1 MQENKMLKES
11 GPISRLRQFDKLTVG
26 LSALLLL
33 LVLVMVTVVLSLH
46 FRNAGKKTDPEVT
59 LRAGNCFPRTLRVV
73 GDMDYK
79 PFSYFNEKSG
89 PCGYDIELVIE
100 LANRLH
106 CNVKLTL
113 VNWNDAVKMIREKKA
128 DVILG
133 CDWQDATVMDCN
145 FTIPTFEE
153 KFVVFQE
160 KPFNVFSDLYSKR
173 IAVIEGCGL
182 KGTLEKYQL
191 WKRCVEYPS
200 VTDCVRSVLDGKS
213 DCFIAHHTI
222 GEISLREFGDRGKR
236 FNGRMDFASGQ
247 MCMGIAKDEH
257 ELFEKVNKELIE
269 IRADGTL
276 DRLERKWIGHF
287 VEEVSLGSY
296 LRKHPLTMFGVIN
309 LSAIVVLVL
318 IIMYFSMNR
327 IRQERNRAIA
337 AEQARNLFF
346 STVSHDIRTPLN
358 AIIGFSELLKQ
369 GMDDKA
375 ERQSALEAITT
386 SGNTLLELVNDI
398 LNLSKLETNKMV
410 FNLEMTDMAKLA
422 SGVMHS
428 FDIAVQPERVKLVAD
443 FDTLP
448 YLLVDPYR
456 IRQIL
461 FNLIGNAVK
470 FTEQGEIRLKIRFE
484 KETDGDDGLGKLT
497 FSVSDTGCGISPE
510 NQKMLMQPFVQVQGP
525 NAQKGTGL
533 GLYIC
538 RMLAIRMG
546 GELTLDSEL
555 GKGSTFTVT
564 LQKVGFSSTKPV
576 EADDEREQFAALP
589 DKRVMVVDD
598 MSVNRLVMQAMFKRV
613 GITDITTA
621 ANGVEALKALNDA
634 PDAFD
639 VILTDMLMP
648 VMDGKDLIREIR
660 KNARWKELR
669 VYAVTADA
677 EAQGTC
683 EQLGFTGFLT
693 KPITMD
699 KLRKLLS

>member
-1 MQENKMLKES
+1 MNKIMTK
-11 GPISRLRQFDKLTVG
+11 LRQFDKLTVW

-33 LVLVMVTVVLSLH
+33 LVLVMVTVILFLH
-46 FRNAGKKTDPEVT
+46 FRNAGKKADPEVT
-59 LRAGNCFPRTLRVV
+59 LHARNCFQKTLRVV

-79 PFSYFNEKSG
+79 PFSYFNEKSA
-89 PCGYDIELVIE
+89 PCGYDIELVFA
-100 LANRLH
+100 LANRLQ
-106 CNVKLTL
+106 CNVELTL

-133 CDWQDATVMDCN
+133 CDWQDAAVMDCN

-200 VTDCVRSVLDGKS
+200 VTDCVRSVLDGES

-222 GEISLREFGDRGKR
+222 GEICLREFGDRGKR

-247 MCMGIAKDEH
+247 MCMGIAKEEH
-257 ELFEKVNKELIE
+257 ELFEKVNKELIV

-276 DRLERKWIGHF
+276 DMLERKWIGHF
-287 VEEVSLGSY
+287 VEEVSLFGY

-327 IRQERNRAIA
+327 IKQERNRAIA

-369 GMDDKA
+369 GMDDSA
-375 ERQSALEAITT
+375 ERQSALDAITT

-422 SGVMHS
+422 SSVMHS
-428 FDIAVQPERVKLVAD
+428 FDIAVHPERVKLVED
-443 FDTLP
+443 FDALP

-470 FTEQGEIRLKIRFE
+470 FTEQGEIRLKIRFA
-484 KETDGDDGLGKLT
+484 KETDGDDGFGKLT
-497 FSVSDTGCGISPE
+497 FSVSDTGLGISPE

-525 NAQKGTGL
+525 GAQKGTGL

-538 RMLAIRMG
+538 RMLAMRMG
-546 GELTLDSEL
+546 GELTLDSEF

-564 LQKVGFSSTKPV
+564 LQKVGFSSTKPE
-576 EADDEREQFAALP
+576 EAEDEKEPFAALP
-589 DKRVMVVDD
+589 NKRVMVVDD
-598 MSVNRLVMQAMFKRV
+598 MSVNRLVIQAMLKRM

-621 ANGVEALKALNDA
+621 ANGVEALKALKDA

-639 VILTDMLMP
+639 VVFTDMLMP
-648 VMDGKDLIREIR
+648 VMDGKGLIREIR
-660 KNARWKELR
+660 KNERWKDLH

-677 EAQGTC
+677 EAQGAC
-683 EQLGFTGFLT
+683 EPVGFTGFLM

-699 KLRKLLS
+699 KLRQLLS

>member
-1 MQENKMLKES
+1 MNKIITS
-11 GPISRLRQFDKLTVG
+11 LRQFDKLTVY

-33 LVLVMVTVVLSLH
+33 LVLVMVTVALSLH
-46 FRNAGKKTDPEVT
+46 FRNARKKADPEVT
-59 LRAGNCFPRTLRVV
+59 LHAKNCFPRTLRVV

-79 PFSYFNEKSG
+79 PFSYLNEKSV

-106 CNVKLTL
+106 CNVELTL
-113 VNWNDAVKMIREKKA
+113 VNWNDAVKMIKEKKA

-191 WKRCVEYPS
+191 WKNCVEYPS

-222 GEISLREFGDRGKR
+222 GEICLREFGDRGIR
-236 FNGRMDFASGQ
+236 FKGRMDFASGQ
-247 MCMGIAKDEH
+247 MCMGLAKEEH
-257 ELFEKVNKELIE
+257 ELFEKINKELIE

-276 DRLERKWIGHF
+276 DMLERKWIEHF
-287 VEEVSLGSY
+287 VEDVFLGSY
-296 LRKHPLTMFGVIN
+296 LRKHPLILFGFIN
-309 LSAIVVLVL
+309 LSAIVFLVL
-318 IIMYFSMNR
+318 IIMYIYINR
-327 IRQERNRAIA
+327 IKQERNRAIA

-369 GMDDKA
+369 GIDDNA
-375 ERQSALEAITT
+375 ERQSALDAITT
-386 SGNTLLELVNDI
+386 SGNALLELVNDI

-428 FDIAVQPERVKLVAD
+428 FDIAVPPGRIKLVED
-443 FDTLP
+443 FDALP

-456 IRQIL
+456 VRQIL

-484 KETDGDDGLGKLT
+484 KETDGDDGFGKLT
-497 FSVSDTGCGISPE
+497 FSVSDTGIGITPE

-525 NAQKGTGL
+525 GARKGTGL

-538 RMLAIRMG
+538 RMLAMRMG
-546 GELTLDSEL
+546 GELTLCSEL

-564 LQKVGFSSTKPV
+564 LQKVGFSSTKPD
-576 EADDEREQFAALP
+576 EAEDEKERFAAP
-589 DKRVMVVDD
+589 PNKRVMVVDD
-598 MSVNRLVMQAMFKRV
+598 MSVNRLVIQAMLKRM

-639 VILTDMLMP
+639 VILTDVLMP

-660 KNARWKELR
+660 KNEQWKDLH

-677 EAQGTC
+677 EVQGTC
-683 EQLGFTGFLT
+683 EQLGFTGFLL